1 MMEQFIGASKIKTIV
16 LTDAVELDLPTI
28 VKIHSVVNVS
38 RIAIYKKQVEEQK
51 HMRGKSKYLVKWKG
65 YMPEVN
71 TWQCIENLE
80 NSKKLVEKSK
90 REYGGIWMLQKFK
103 PKGYKQ
109 KKSKDFNKK
118 ELLVRYITK
127 LLYK

>member
-90 REYGGIWMLQKFK
+90 REYGGI
-103 PKGYKQ
+103 
-109 KKSKDFNKK
+109 
-118 ELLVRYITK
+118 
-127 LLYK
+127 